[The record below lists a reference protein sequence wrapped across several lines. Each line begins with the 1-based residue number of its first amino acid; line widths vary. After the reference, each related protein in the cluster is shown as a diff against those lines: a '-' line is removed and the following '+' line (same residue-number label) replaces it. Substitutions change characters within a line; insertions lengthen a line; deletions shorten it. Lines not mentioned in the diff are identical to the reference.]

1 MGARIGSQVVGTFS
15 DAAGFSSMGGKLLAT
30 SEAGFLVTP
39 HEEVFWKAAMMCQHY
54 GRSAEPEFPDE
65 FKPYVDSLVYTF
77 RLSPLIAALFPAQVK
92 SRRPGRGAR

>member
-1 MGARIGSQVVGTFS
+1 VIEDGSQAHGARIGGHVVGTFS
-15 DAAGFSSMGGKLLAT
+15 DAAGFSSMSGKLLAT

-54 GRSAEPEFPDE
+54 GRSAEAGFPEQ

-77 RLSPLIAALFPAQVK
+77 RSVP
-92 SRRPGRGAR
+92 